1 MYTTLS
7 NRHLLVYWRLNT
19 GCISKQGGGS
29 MSASKRFIPVMLLVL
44 SILLLTGCEL
54 FPAEESLLAPPL
66 MEPVEVS
73 YSTVKAKRGDIVK
86 TIQGSGTF
94 VSIDSKFFFFEARGG
109 RLKEILV
116 RQGDDIKKGDLL
128 VELYTDD
135 IEMEIER
142 QELNLKKVQINY
154 NQLKAA
160 NASSYD
166 LNKASIDI
174 QLAKL
179 NLNNLKKQ
187 KELTQ
192 LISDVDGVVTYVDT
206 RLQPGDMIGA
216 FQKIIRVANPQ
227 KLYLAYSGS
236 NTSNFAMNAEVD
248 VKIDKASYKG
258 RVISTPSSVPHDG
271 DEALKDIVAIE
282 VMDLPEDV
290 AMGQTAQISLIL
302 ERSEDTIIVPK
313 QAVRNYMGRKYV
325 NILEN
330 GLNNERD
337 VEVGVE
343 TATEAEII
351 KGVEEGEEIILR

>member
-1 MYTTLS
+1 MLK
-7 NRHLLVYWRLNT
+7 
-19 GCISKQGGGS
+19 SKH
-29 MSASKRFIPVMLLVL
+29 FIPVIAMVLLL
-44 SILLLTGCEL
+44 FLLTGCEL
-54 FPAEESLLAPPL
+54 FPTEEALLAPPL

-73 YSTVKAKRGDIVK
+73 YSTVEAKRGDIVK

-116 RQGDDIKKGDLL
+116 RQGDEIQKGDLL

-135 IEMEIER
+135 IEIEIKR
-142 QELNLKKVQINY
+142 QELNLKKVRLNY

-179 NLNNLKKQ
+179 SLDSLKNQ
-187 KELTQ
+187 KEQTQ
-192 LISDVDGVVTYVDT
+192 LISDVDGVVTYMDT
-206 RLQPGDMIGA
+206 RLQPGDMIGT

-227 KLYLAYSGS
+227 ELYLAYSGS

-248 VKIDKASYKG
+248 VIIDKVSYKG
-258 RVISTPSSVPHDG
+258 RVISTPSSVPPDG

-282 VMDLPEDV
+282 VAELPEDV
-290 AMGQTAQISLIL
+290 EMGETAQISLIL

-325 NILEN
+325 NILED

-343 TATEAEII
+343 TATESEIL

>member
-1 MYTTLS
+1 MFK
-7 NRHLLVYWRLNT
+7 
-19 GCISKQGGGS
+19 SKH
-29 MSASKRFIPVMLLVL
+29 FIPVVVMVFTVF
-44 SILLLTGCEL
+44 LLTGCEL
-54 FPAEESLLAPPL
+54 FPTEEALLAPPL

-73 YSTVKAKRGDIVK
+73 YSTVAAKRGDIVK

-109 RLKEILV
+109 RLKEIFV
-116 RQGDDIKKGDLL
+116 RQGDEIKKGDLL

-135 IEMEIER
+135 IEIEIER
-142 QELNLKKVQINY
+142 QELNLKKVRLSY

-179 NLNNLKKQ
+179 SLESLERQ
-187 KELTQ
+187 KEQTQ
-192 LISDVDGVVTYVDT
+192 LHSDVDGVVTYMDT
-206 RLQPGDMIGA
+206 RLQPGDMIGT
-216 FQKIIRVANPQ
+216 FQNIIRVANP
-227 KLYLAYSGS
+227 KELYLTYSGS
-236 NTSNFAMNAEVD
+236 NTSNFAMNAAVD
-248 VKIDKASYKG
+248 VNIDKISYKG
-258 RVISTPSSVPHDG
+258 RVISTPSSVPPDG

-282 VMDLPEDV
+282 VTDLPEDV
-290 AMGQTAQISLIL
+290 VMGETAQISLIL

-325 NILEN
+325 NILED

-337 VEVGVE
+337 VEIGVE
-343 TATEAEII
+343 TATESEIL

>member
-1 MYTTLS
+1 MLK
-7 NRHLLVYWRLNT
+7 
-19 GCISKQGGGS
+19 SKH
-29 MSASKRFIPVMLLVL
+29 FIPVVVMVL
-44 SILLLTGCEL
+44 SIFLLAGCEL
-54 FPAEESLLAPPL
+54 FPTEEALLAPPL

-73 YSTVKAKRGDIVK
+73 YSTVEAKRGDIVK

-109 RLKEILV
+109 RLKEIFV
-116 RQGDDIKKGDLL
+116 RQGDEIQKGDLL

-135 IEMEIER
+135 IEIEIKR
-142 QELNLKKVQINY
+142 QELNLKKVRLNY

-179 NLNNLKKQ
+179 SLDSLKNQ
-187 KELTQ
+187 KEQTQ
-192 LISDVDGVVTYVDT
+192 LISDVDGVVTYMDT
-206 RLQPGDMIGA
+206 RLQPGDMIGT

-227 KLYLAYSGS
+227 ELYLAYSGS

-248 VKIDKASYKG
+248 VIIDKVSYKG
-258 RVISTPSSVPHDG
+258 RVISTPSSVPPDG

-282 VMDLPEDV
+282 VAELPEDV
-290 AMGQTAQISLIL
+290 EMGETAQISLIL

-325 NILEN
+325 NILED

-343 TATEAEII
+343 TATESEIL

>member
-1 MYTTLS
+1 MLK
-7 NRHLLVYWRLNT
+7 
-19 GCISKQGGGS
+19 SKH
-29 MSASKRFIPVMLLVL
+29 FIPVIAMVLLL
-44 SILLLTGCEL
+44 FLLTGCEL
-54 FPAEESLLAPPL
+54 FPTEEALLAPPL

-73 YSTVKAKRGDIVK
+73 YSTVEAKRGDIVK

-116 RQGDDIKKGDLL
+116 RQGDEIQKGDLL

-135 IEMEIER
+135 IEIEIKR
-142 QELNLKKVQINY
+142 QELNLKKVRLNY

-179 NLNNLKKQ
+179 SLESLKKQ
-187 KELTQ
+187 KEQTQ
-192 LISDVDGVVTYVDT
+192 LVSDVDGVVTYMDT
-206 RLQPGDMIGA
+206 RLQPGDMIGT

-227 KLYLAYSGS
+227 ELYLAYSGS

-248 VKIDKASYKG
+248 VIIDKVSYKG
-258 RVISTPSSVPHDG
+258 RVISTPSSVPPDG

-282 VMDLPEDV
+282 VAELPEDV
-290 AMGQTAQISLIL
+290 EMGETAQISLIL

-325 NILEN
+325 NILED

-343 TATEAEII
+343 TATESEIL